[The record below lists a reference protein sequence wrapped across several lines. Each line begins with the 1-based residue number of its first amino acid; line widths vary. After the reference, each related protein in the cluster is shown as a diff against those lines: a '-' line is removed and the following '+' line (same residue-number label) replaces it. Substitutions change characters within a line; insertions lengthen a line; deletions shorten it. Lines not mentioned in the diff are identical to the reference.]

1 MTGRYRFISEHA
13 EAYEVKRLCRVLG
26 VHRSGYTRWADA
38 AVRRAARAAE
48 DQAPAAEI
56 RDAHAASRGSYGV
69 RRIDAEI
76 TAAAARGER
85 GEGRGSPPGP
95 PARRVH
101 IEFGCCE
108 SPSVLL
114 PEL

>member
-48 DQAPAAEI
+48 DQALAAEI
-56 RDAHAASRGSYGV
+56 RDTHAASRGSYGV

-85 GEGRGSPPGP
+85 LTARSACTTGP
-95 PARRVH
+95 HRVRVLRKPFCPA
-101 IEFGCCE
+101 
-108 SPSVLL
+108 P
-114 PEL
+114 